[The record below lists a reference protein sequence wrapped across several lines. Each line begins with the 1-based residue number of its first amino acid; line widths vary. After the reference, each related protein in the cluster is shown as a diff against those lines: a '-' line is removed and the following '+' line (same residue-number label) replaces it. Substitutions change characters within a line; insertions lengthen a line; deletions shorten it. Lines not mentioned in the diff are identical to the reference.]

1 MRIVLQRVRHGSVD
15 VLDEETGKQDLTFE
29 PQTIG
34 QGYVLL
40 VGVSDTDG
48 DEQIAWLVHK
58 IANLRVFED
67 ENGKMN
73 LSIGSVGGSILS
85 ISQFTLFAD
94 VRKGNRPSFVKAG
107 APDHAK
113 QVWLR
118 FNDALRAE
126 GLGVKEGRFGAH
138 MRVDIANDGPVTI
151 VMDTDEL
158 MK

>member
-15 VLDEETGKQDLTFE
+15 VLDEETGKRDLTFE

-73 LSIGSVGGSILS
+73 LSLKQIGGQILS
-85 ISQFTLFAD
+85 VSQFTLYAD
-94 VRKGNRPSFVKAG
+94 TKKGNRPSFTDAQNPNEASKNY
-107 APDHAK
+107 D
-113 QVWLR
+113 R
-118 FNDALRAE
+118 FNEKLREE
-126 GLGVKEGRFGAH
+126 GVIVETGVFGAD
-138 MRVDIANDGPVTI
+138 MKVSFTNDGPVTI
-151 VMDTDEL
+151 IFDTDN
-158 MK
+158 K